1 MFYVWRIAFFDNNGI
16 YLLNTLHLTRLLL
29 YDVPITLFDYLNLI
43 LKLLNPKKSWVTV
56 PENKEKKM
64 QISCERPL
72 YFIFLFYLCSK
83 ITDKVMID
91 WGTSTEPSITMSYP
105 TEAKQLVVDEAAAV
119 GILQHLDKNELQNL
133 LDDSDK
139 LDSLIQDL
147 QQVNNCF
154 SCGVTCRCC
163 KLLLITYICKKY
175 LCLWC

>member
-1 MFYVWRIAFFDNNGI
+1 
-16 YLLNTLHLTRLLL
+16 
-29 YDVPITLFDYLNLI
+29 
-43 LKLLNPKKSWVTV
+43 
-56 PENKEKKM
+56 
-64 QISCERPL
+64 
-72 YFIFLFYLCSK
+72 
-83 ITDKVMID
+83 MID

-154 SCGVTCRCC
+154 SCGVNVGAVNYFWLPTVYMQEIFVFDVNVYTTVV
-163 KLLLITYICKKY
+163 KSGIWHSY
-175 LCLWC
+175 

>member
-43 LKLLNPKKSWVTV
+43 LKLLNQKKSWV

-154 SCGVTCRCC
+154 SCGVNVGAVNYFWLPIYARN
-163 KLLLITYICKKY
+163 ICI
-175 LCLWC
+175 WC